1 MIGAIV
7 GDVAGSR
14 FEWHNV
20 KKRPGNILDSHCFMT
35 DDSLMTIAVAKAIV
49 ENKDRSQLGKDCIY
63 WMQKIGRP
71 RPSAGWGGQFKEWLY
86 TDDPQPY
93 NSLGNGSA
101 MRVSAVAW
109 AAQTLDECISMSKAV
124 TEISHNHPEGIKGAE
139 AIAVATFMAL
149 HGSTKDEIRAKMQE
163 YYNLDFTLNAIR
175 PFYKFDATC
184 MGTVPP
190 AIVAF
195 LEATGFESAIR
206 NAISIGGD
214 SDTLAACTGAIA
226 EAFFGVPEWT
236 RERLEE
242 RWLRGDLREIIYEFE
257 KVYPPKLA

>member
-1 MIGAIV
+1 MLSSARLSSVAAAIWL
-7 GDVAGSR
+7 A
-14 FEWHNV
+14 
-20 KKRPGNILDSHCFMT
+20 
-35 DDSLMTIAVAKAIV
+35 
-49 ENKDRSQLGKDCIY
+49 RS
-63 WMQKIGRP
+63 
-71 RPSAGWGGQFKEWLY
+71 
-86 TDDPQPY
+86 
-93 NSLGNGSA
+93 
-101 MRVSAVAW
+101 
-109 AAQTLDECISMSKAV
+109 
-124 TEISHNHPEGIKGAE
+124 
-139 AIAVATFMAL
+139 
-149 HGSTKDEIRAKMQE
+149 GSTKDEIRVKMQE